1 MTANLKF
8 LSGTL
13 NIFQANLFFF
23 QINMNLSYLLN
34 FVPKIRNASAKSSLV
49 LSEPHLLACHFTLAS
64 TREKPVRSSVL
75 LSFGQKIGLKHWQET
90 SQHAIKFARKIR
102 LHERC

>member
-1 MTANLKF
+1 MQSLFDMNFQAQLYDSQPRISIWNSFK
-8 LSGTL
+8 
-13 NIFQANLFFF
+13 IFEANLFFF

-75 LSFGQKIGLKHWQET
+75 LSFGQKIG
-90 SQHAIKFARKIR
+90 
-102 LHERC
+102 

>member
-1 MTANLKF
+1 
-8 LSGTL
+8 
-13 NIFQANLFFF
+13 
-23 QINMNLSYLLN
+23 MNLSYLLN

>member
-1 MTANLKF
+1 MTANLTF

-13 NIFQANLFFF
+13 QHLSSKPIFLPNLHEFK
-23 QINMNLSYLLN
+23 LLN
-34 FVPKIRNASAKSSLV
+34 FVPKIKNASAKSSLV
-49 LSEPHLLACHFTLAS
+49 PSEPHLLACHFTLAS
-64 TREKPVRSSVL
+64 TREKPVQRSVL

-90 SQHAIKFARKIR
+90 SQHAIKSARKIR